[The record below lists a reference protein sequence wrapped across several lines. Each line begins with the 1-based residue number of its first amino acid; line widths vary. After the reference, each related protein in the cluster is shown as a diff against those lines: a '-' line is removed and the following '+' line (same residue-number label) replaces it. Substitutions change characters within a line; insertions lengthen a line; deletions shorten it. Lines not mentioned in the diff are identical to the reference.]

1 MLRFDDG
8 SLNVTL
14 LYFSHVY
21 RPQESNGSYQKA
33 ATANVLLFK
42 RCSSTAE
49 RLIAAVITD
58 QVNSLAWPRQNDKE
72 QTWNFGT
79 EFSSRTI
86 ASYDLIL
93 STNLFP
99 IWLFGLKDLTSPRRR
114 PEKGNIARP
123 PSQAE
128 IFYTSANCCSVK
140 MMLRLLRLR
149 GKLICQK
156 RFPKKL
162 WDKRLKYQCNILP

>member
-58 QVNSLAWPRQNDKE
+58 QVNSLA
-72 QTWNFGT
+72 
-79 EFSSRTI
+79 
-86 ASYDLIL
+86 
-93 STNLFP
+93 
-99 IWLFGLKDLTSPRRR
+99 
-114 PEKGNIARP
+114 
-123 PSQAE
+123 
-128 IFYTSANCCSVK
+128 
-140 MMLRLLRLR
+140 
-149 GKLICQK
+149 
-156 RFPKKL
+156 
-162 WDKRLKYQCNILP
+162 